1 MIETKLNAN
10 REVERVQMTMEDLR
24 SQHMSMDLLGKFNS
38 IEEFRASELE
48 FFKSMG
54 IQGVGEKINNS

>member
-54 IQGVGEKINNS
+54 I